1 MYYGYGLC
9 NVIVICN
16 LQPTFTLVVR
26 IVDIIIIFNVMF
38 IGLVIQTNYQMLGN
52 FYEQLL
58 QFFHKENLIPSLH
71 KIK

>member
-16 LQPTFTLVVR
+16 LQPTFALVVR

-38 IGLVIQTNYQMLGN
+38 IGLVIQTNYQMLSN

-71 KIK
+71 KIR